1 MTTMTPTER
10 LAARMRRET
19 VDRIPNLTLV
29 MQYAADLIGAPL
41 ADYYQ
46 DYHVLCEANFK
57 SVEVFDIDILDA
69 ISDPYR
75 ETADFGAHITFP
87 ENGLPLCHAPLIQDL
102 SDVQALPFPDPLA
115 PGSRMRDRV
124 DAIRLF
130 HERAGGTVPI
140 QGWVE
145 GALAEAADLRG
156 VSALMYDLYDRPEWV
171 DELLERLV
179 EVEIAFALAQVEAGA
194 TIIGLGDAIASQ
206 VGPRAYRR
214 FALPYEQRIF
224 AAIRDAGAMPRLHI
238 CGDTTRIV
246 KDMAQSGAQI
256 IDLDWQVDIAQARAT
271 VDAIDPTIALC
282 GNVDPVAVIMD
293 GSPNTITAAV
303 LACRDAGGTNWL
315 AAPGCEV
322 PRGTPPENLLALR
335 DALFAE

>member
-1 MTTMTPTER
+1 MMTSTER
-10 LAARMRRET
+10 LAARLQGQP

-29 MQYAADLIGAPL
+29 MQFAADLIGAPL
-41 ADYYQ
+41 ARYYQ
-46 DYHVLCEANFK
+46 DFNVLCEANFK
-57 SVEVFDIDILDA
+57 TVEVFRLDIVDA

-75 ETADFGAHITFP
+75 EAADFGAQIIFP
-87 ENGLPLCHAPLIQDL
+87 EDDLPICIEPRLKDPSDL
-102 SDVQALPFPDPLA
+102 ATLPAPDPLA

-130 HERAGGTVPI
+130 HARVGGQVPV

-171 DELLERLV
+171 EDLLEHCT
-179 EVEIAFALAQVEAGA
+179 ETAIAFAQAQVEAGA

-206 VGPRAYRR
+206 VNPRAYRQ

-224 AAIRDAGAMPRLHI
+224 EAVRRAGAIPRLHI

-246 KDMAQSGAQI
+246 GDMAHSGAQI
-256 IDLDWQVDIAQARAT
+256 IDLDWQVDLAMARAQ
-271 VDAIDPTIALC
+271 VDAVDPAIALC
-282 GNVDPVAVIMD
+282 GNIDPVAVLYNGTPEGIRQ
-293 GSPNTITAAV
+293 AV
-303 LACRDAGGTNWL
+303 SACRAVGGPNWL

-322 PRGTPPENLLALR
+322 PRNTPAENLHAFGAAL
-335 DALFAE
+335 EVIV